1 MKITKQL
8 LKEVIEEEV
17 RDILFEQESTPFTP
31 ADRAQQAIDSN
42 TEALK
47 HLTDRPLKPADPKA
61 AMEAIA
67 MSSAILQ
74 ELMTLLKS

>member
-8 LKEVIEEEV
+8 LREIIEKEVSNLLNEK
-17 RDILFEQESTPFTP
+17 FTPFTP
-31 ADRAQQAIDSN
+31 ADRARQAIDSN

-61 AMEAIA
+61 AMEAIR